1 MYKYFFTSPALKQIR
16 KLPHN
21 LQKRILKKLD
31 YYCQKNPFKHA
42 DFLTDSK
49 LGSYRFR
56 IGDYRVIF
64 DKDIDKENA
73 ILILLVGHR
82 KEIYRKI

>member
-16 KLPHN
+16 KLSN
-21 LQKRILKKLD
+21 GVQKRILKKLD

-42 DFLTDSK
+42 DFLTNPR

-56 IGDYRVIF
+56 VGDYRVIF
-64 DKDIDKENA
+64 DKDIDTESA
-73 ILILLVGHR
+73 ILILLVGDR